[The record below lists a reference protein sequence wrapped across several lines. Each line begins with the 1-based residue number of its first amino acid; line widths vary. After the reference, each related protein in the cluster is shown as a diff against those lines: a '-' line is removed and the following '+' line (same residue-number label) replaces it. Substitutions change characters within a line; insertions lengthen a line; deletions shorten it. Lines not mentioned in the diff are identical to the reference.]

1 MIKGFTSRLYQ
12 LLTGDLPGMLAHQVM
27 APVTRPL
34 KAFDLTDYPDAKVA
48 AVMILL
54 YPKQD
59 NIFLALIKRPDYS
72 GVHSGQVSFPGGK
85 SEDSDVDY
93 QFTALRETEEE
104 IGVKA
109 SLIQVIGQ
117 LSNVY
122 IPPSNFFVFPFV
134 GYLDHSPQFLPDA
147 NEVEYMI
154 EFPVHTLLDPTIKST
169 VKINRP
175 EATFEAPCYLINGH
189 TVWGATAIILSEFE
203 FLLKQMEL

>member
-1 MIKGFTSRLYQ
+1 MIKEFADRLYQ
-12 LLTGDLPGMLAHQVM
+12 LLIGELPGSEAHRVM
-27 APVTRPL
+27 APVTRQIQSFVL
-34 KAFDLTDYPDAKVA
+34 SDFPDAKVA

-59 NIFLALIKRPDYS
+59 SIFLALIKRPDYS

-85 SEDSDVDY
+85 SEDSDIDY

-134 GYLDHSPQFLPDA
+134 GFVDHSPQFLPDE
-147 NEVEYMI
+147 NEVDYMI
-154 EFPVHTLLDPTIKST
+154 EFPVNTLLDPAIKST

-175 EATFEAPCYLINGH
+175 EVTFDAPCYLINGH

-203 FLLKQMEL
+203 FLLKQMNL

>member
-134 GYLDHSPQFLPDA
+134 GYLEHSPQFLPDA

-203 FLLKQMEL
+203 FLLKHMEF

>member
-59 NIFLALIKRPDYS
+59 NIFLALIKRPYYS

-134 GYLDHSPQFLPDA
+134 GYLEHSPQFLPDA

-169 VKINRP
+169 VKIYRP

-203 FLLKQMEL
+203 FLLKQMEF